1 LAPSAFG
8 ESINQNDS
16 RLCQVP
22 GTLERGRK
30 QSVDRHHKPGKPRQS
45 PASSGDREYEQHEL
59 GILREIVTM
68 LPAGVTVLDEHGN
81 FVLVNDAAA
90 IQFNIS
96 AADCLATPP
105 GAACSSKQANRR
117 RDDGIDL
124 LRSGRSVIS
133 EERVTDGEVSRVF
146 LTSHRPV
153 RISDRNL
160 LLSSSVDLTDH
171 KAVEEGLF
179 RLAYFDELTG
189 LPSRRVIEQRATTLL
204 RQQDLPCRFALA
216 FLDIDNFKHINDYYG
231 HPVGD
236 ALLVEVGKRIGLNLR
251 QSDMLSRI
259 GGDEFLLLLN
269 PIEGEIEVA
278 EYIQFLLQRLRA
290 PFFVDGSEV
299 FASASIGVSLYPD
312 HGHTYQALRQNADIA
327 MYRVKNATKGAAA
340 IFDVAMEREALARM
354 ATEQS
359 LRLAI
364 LDKRFCCAFQ
374 PKVDIRTQEIRG
386 IEALVRLRDDTGIIQ
401 APGSFINLAVEL
413 GLIDEL
419 THLVLAEI
427 MKSIDLINDRFG
439 ANTSISIN
447 VAAKQA
453 GNPVFMTAF
462 AGALEATNCPARFII
477 EVTEDAFVAKT
488 HFQTEILPMFRKL
501 GVGISI
507 DDFGIGYSSLSAL
520 ADITADEIKIDRSFI
535 VDIHK
540 RPRSQGILRAIES
553 LSEALGM
560 TVIAEGIESFEELA
574 YLQAATKIRYA
585 QGYYFSRPIFLE
597 ELRPAD
603 RILSETRANL
613 LSRQPQ
619 EARPVIT
626 RATRYRR

>member
-1 LAPSAFG
+1 MT
-8 ESINQNDS
+8 D
-16 RLCQVP
+16 
-22 GTLERGRK
+22 
-30 QSVDRHHKPGKPRQS
+30 QSVPDSELSLLHEIVRKL
-45 PASSGDREYEQHEL
+45 PAS
-59 GILREIVTM
+59 
-68 LPAGVTVLDEHGN
+68 VTVQDENGH
-81 FVLVNDAAA
+81 FLLVNDAAA
-90 IQFNIS
+90 VQFNTQM
-96 AADCLATPP
+96 ADFLATPP
-105 GAACSSKQANRR
+105 DVAFSSQEANRR
-117 RDDGIDL
+117 REDGIGL
-124 LRSGRSVIS
+124 LRTGRTAVT
-133 EERVTDGEVSRVF
+133 EENATAANRVF

-153 RISDRNL
+153 RIADRNL
-160 LLSSSVDLTDH
+160 LLSSSVDVTEQKTIEQELY
-171 KAVEEGLF
+171 
-179 RLAYFDELTG
+179 RRAYFDELTG
-189 LPSRRVIEQRATTLL
+189 LPSRRVIEQHVTALL
-204 RQQDLPCRFALA
+204 RRDDVPPRFALA

-236 ALLVEVGKRIGLNLR
+236 ALLVEVGRRLGLDLR
-251 QSDMLSRI
+251 ETDMLSRI
-259 GGDEFLLLLN
+259 SGDEFLLLLN
-269 PIEGEIEVA
+269 PVRSESEVA
-278 EYIQFLLQRLRA
+278 EHIEFLLQRLRA

-299 FASASIGVSLYPD
+299 FASASIGVSLFPE
-312 HGHTYQALRQNADIA
+312 HGRSYEALRQNADIA

-340 IFDVAMEREALARM
+340 IFDVSMEREALARM

-374 PKVDIRTQEIRG
+374 PKVDIRTQEIKG
-386 IEALVRLRDDTGIIQ
+386 IEALVRLRDDNGIIQ
-401 APGSFINLAVEL
+401 APGTFINLAVEL

-419 THLVLAEI
+419 THLVLDEI
-427 MKSIDLINDRFG
+427 MKSIDLINERFG

-453 GNPVFMTAF
+453 GNPAFMTSF
-462 AGALEATNCPARFII
+462 AKALEATECPTRFVI

-488 HFQTEILPMFRKL
+488 HFQDEILPMFRKL

-535 VDIHK
+535 IDIHK

-597 ELRPAD
+597 ELRPAE
-603 RILSETRANL
+603 RGAREARMSGFG
-613 LSRQPQ
+613 RQFE
-619 EARPVIT
+619 EARPVAA
-626 RATRYRR
+626 RGSRYGR